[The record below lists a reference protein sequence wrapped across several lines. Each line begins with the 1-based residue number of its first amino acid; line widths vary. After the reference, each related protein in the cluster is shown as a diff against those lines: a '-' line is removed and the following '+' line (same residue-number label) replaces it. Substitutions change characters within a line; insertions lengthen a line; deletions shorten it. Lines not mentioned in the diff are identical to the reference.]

1 MSLFQEKTSR
11 HAHAKTYDREQSE
24 LGPIYWK
31 KCFSLEVRQ
40 RFSAGWDWGLSYE
53 EDNHKFY
60 LKWNSASKK
69 CNDKNPFWSMTLRWR
84 HSYYFIG
91 NSKPDHKI
99 LNIKRTRFWIS
110 MFMIWNVLFY
120 SWATWQYQEGIKK
133 LSAFLLPHRVV
144 DTLCKIKWIPF
155 YLDSVSVKL
164 YCRPR
169 R

>member
-99 LNIKRTRFWIS
+99 LTIKRTRFWIS
-110 MFMIWNVLFY
+110 LFMIWNVLFT
-120 SWATWQYQEGIKK
+120 AEQLDNIKTEYRNY
-133 LSAFLLPHRVV
+133 LRF
-144 DTLCKIKWIPF
+144 F
-155 YLDSVSVKL
+155 YRIV
-164 YCRPR
+164 
-169 R
+169 